1 MKLMFYVIALTF
13 TALAQTQVW
22 PESLTLRVQEK
33 NVQFRFLPQATG
45 APVYIH
51 PWLGT
56 KALQVGT
63 RVLVKHEKALK
74 LANLRHH
81 LIVSSAVVFELE
93 AYYWSVMETQSPLAS
108 LALVQQLQSLPGIV
122 MAEPDLLQIRLGTQG
137 GETGRLPMP
146 PPKPVRQQLSIEQWP
161 ATPGAEVT
169 LAVIDSAFGLADPA
183 LQPFLPKLHYDID
196 QRRPLPLEPSEIAVN
211 GYDSFHGDATLATLW
226 SRHPDTQGL
235 AFAADAVLLRRDT
248 NWTSDILVALQ
259 LAYLSQADLILA
271 AWTLP
276 LTQQALSDALT
287 FVAENGRQG
296 KGTLLIAA
304 AGNFRENLNQ
314 SFSLAAQPQVLTVN
328 AESQGT
334 VWPVIGEPIATQ
346 VPVPYLT
353 FSQETGRYSLTFSN
367 TSAAATAVA
376 GVLAAVLGEQPALT
390 AADLHRLVRQYSQ
403 PVFDAQGLMQHFQ
416 RAAQH

>member
-1 MKLMFYVIALTF
+1 MKRMFSVIALTF
-13 TALAQTQVW
+13 AALAQAHVW
-22 PESLTLRVQEK
+22 PESLTLRVMDK
-33 NVQFRFLPQATG
+33 NVQFRLLSQAVG
-45 APVYIH
+45 APVYMH

-63 RVLVKHEKALK
+63 RVLVKHEKSLK
-74 LANLRHH
+74 LPDLRHS
-81 LIVSSAVVFELE
+81 LIVSSAVVFELKV
-93 AYYWSVMETQSPLAS
+93 YYWSVAETQSPQAT
-108 LALVQQLQSLPGIV
+108 LALVQQLQGFPGIV

-137 GETGRLPMP
+137 GGTGRLPRTSP
-146 PPKPVRQQLSIEQWP
+146 QPVRQQLNIDQWP
-161 ATPGAEVT
+161 ATPGAAVT

-183 LQPFLPKLHYDID
+183 LQPFFPELHYDID
-196 QRRPLPLEPSEIAVN
+196 QRRPLPLEPSEIAVH

-248 NWTSDILVALQ
+248 NWTSDILMALQ

-287 FVAENGRQG
+287 FLAEHGRQG
-296 KGTLLIAA
+296 KGTVLVAA
-304 AGNFRENLNQ
+304 AGNFRENLNH

-334 VWPVIGEPIATQ
+334 VWPVMGEPIATQ

-353 FSQETGRYSLTFSN
+353 FSAKTGRYSLTFSN

-403 PVFDAQGLMQHFQ
+403 PVFDAQGLMAHFQ
-416 RAAQH
+416 RSAQH